1 MSIKKKVIEINIE
14 KVNTALD
21 NYFTSVDTA
30 KKAQL
35 SVQETVQAFSKAVG
49 FNWWEFGLK
58 TLSEKHPQIANV
70 FKENVLN
77 RYLNDNVGIDSVKM
91 GDIEYNFSTE
101 NILYDKAK
109 DLKEKFPNAELYAY
123 LNDNKTGLRRK
134 VAKFTNHAYNELK
147 ELAEPKKDTNKDKE
161 DKEEKTRNQ
170 LTAEVIDKEI
180 AKYRNAC
187 TGKNPTMSSQECN
200 VKISVLEDCKRKI
213 LA

>member
-1 MSIKKKVIEINIE
+1 MSTKKKVIDIDIN

-21 NYFTSVDTA
+21 NYFSSVDTA

-49 FNWWEFGLK
+49 FDWWKFGLK

-70 FKENVLN
+70 FKENVLS
-77 RYLNDNVGIDSVKM
+77 RYLNDNAGIDSVKM

-109 DLKEKFPNAELYAY
+109 DLKVKFPNAELYAY

-134 VAKFTNHAYNELK
+134 VSSFTNHAYNDLK
-147 ELAEPKKDTNKDKE
+147 ELAEPKKDTKKDKE

-187 TGKNPTMSSQECN
+187 TGKNPTMSTQECN

>member
-1 MSIKKKVIEINIE
+1 MSTKKKVIEVNVE

-21 NYFTSVDTA
+21 NYFSSVDTA

-35 SVQETVQAFSKAVG
+35 SVQDTVQAFSKAVG
-49 FNWWEFGLK
+49 FAWWKFGLK
-58 TLSEKHPQIANV
+58 ALSEKHPEIAEV
-70 FKENVLN
+70 FKENVLS
-77 RYLNDNVGIDSVKM
+77 RYLNDNAGIDSVKM
-91 GDIEYNFSTE
+91 GDIEYHFSAE

-109 DLKEKFPNAELYAY
+109 KLKEDFPNSELYAY

-134 VAKFTNHAYNELK
+134 VSSFTNHAYNDLK
-147 ELAEPKKDTNKDKE
+147 ELAEPKEDTKKDKK
-161 DKEEKTRNQ
+161 DKEEKSRNQ

-187 TGKNPTMSSQECN
+187 TGKNPTMSSQECS